1 MKGGKILPQDATLI
15 VVYTLSKALG
25 ISPLEI
31 YEMPSSL
38 VADLLMM
45 VNIQNEMEA
54 EEMKKAQKGR

>member
-25 ISPLEI
+25 ISPLDV

>member
-1 MKGGKILPQDATLI
+1 MKGGKVLPQDATLI
-15 VVYTLSKALG
+15 VVYTLSKGLG
-25 ISPLEI
+25 ISSLDV